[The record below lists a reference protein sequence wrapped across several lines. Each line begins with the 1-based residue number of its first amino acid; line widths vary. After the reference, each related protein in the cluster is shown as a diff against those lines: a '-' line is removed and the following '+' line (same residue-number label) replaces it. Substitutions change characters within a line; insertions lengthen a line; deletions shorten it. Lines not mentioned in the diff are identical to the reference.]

1 MIFAPE
7 IWVFVFFLFFFKM
20 LTDCWWLVSSHKSCP
35 RQTSL
40 IFYVEG
46 GQNYWTWKVW
56 AGKVF
61 PELWHQIHGS
71 EELVTVWISFQKFHA
86 CWTDGCSFV
95 TICRL
100 FLVWNMF
107 DGKTDTACICQF
119 PIRKL
124 GSLHRS
130 LAKEEICGRYHGLVC
145 RKSKPL
151 NIFIF
156 AEVKPCTALEDKV
169 GTQTYTFEIKVWK
182 LSYAGHSF
190 QKIYHVPW
198 PMDALWRSTVT
209 DPVGIW
215 KYQCLTNLLT
225 FWPW

>member
-1 MIFAPE
+1 
-7 IWVFVFFLFFFKM
+7 M
-20 LTDCWWLVSSHKSCP
+20 LTDCWWIVSSHKSC
-35 RQTSL
+35 RWQTSL

-71 EELVTVWISFQKFHA
+71 EELVTVWISFQIISMPVEQMSVHLPR
-86 CWTDGCSFV
+86 FV
-95 TICRL
+95 CYSLFEICL
-100 FLVWNMF
+100 M
-107 DGKTDTACICQF
+107 GKTDTACICQF

-130 LAKEEICGRYHGLVC
+130 LAKEEICGWYHGLVC

-156 AEVKPCTALEDKV
+156 AEVKICTALEDKV
-169 GTQTYTFEIKVWK
+169 STQTYTFETKVWK
-182 LSYAGHSF
+182 LSYAG
-190 QKIYHVPW
+190 
-198 PMDALWRSTVT
+198 L
-209 DPVGIW
+209 
-215 KYQCLTNLLT
+215 
-225 FWPW
+225 

>member
-86 CWTDGCSFV
+86 WVFICHNLWAIPEGQWMSESLIVSDLEIAIASPSFAS
-95 TICRL
+95 L
-100 FLVWNMF
+100 LKYVWWENWHSMHLPISHQ
-107 DGKTDTACICQF
+107 KTRIFA
-119 PIRKL
+119 
-124 GSLHRS
+124 S
-130 LAKEEICGRYHGLVC
+130 LAGKRRNLWLISWAGVQKIKASQYFHICW
-145 RKSKPL
+145 SKTL
-151 NIFIF
+151 
-156 AEVKPCTALEDKV
+156 
-169 GTQTYTFEIKVWK
+169 
-182 LSYAGHSF
+182 HSF
-190 QKIYHVPW
+190 
-198 PMDALWRSTVT
+198 RR
-209 DPVGIW
+209 
-215 KYQCLTNLLT
+215 
-225 FWPW
+225 

>member
-86 CWTDGCSFV
+86 CWTDVCSFA
-95 TICRL
+95 TICVL
-100 FLVWNMF
+100 FLAWNMF
-107 DGKTDTACICQF
+107 DGKNGHSMHL
-119 PIRKL
+119 PISHQKTRIFA
-124 GSLHRS
+124 S
-130 LAKEEICGRYHGLVC
+130 LAGKRRNLWLISWAGVQKIKASQYFHICW
-145 RKSKPL
+145 SKNL
-151 NIFIF
+151 
-156 AEVKPCTALEDKV
+156 
-169 GTQTYTFEIKVWK
+169 
-182 LSYAGHSF
+182 HSF
-190 QKIYHVPW
+190 
-198 PMDALWRSTVT
+198 RR
-209 DPVGIW
+209 
-215 KYQCLTNLLT
+215 
-225 FWPW
+225 